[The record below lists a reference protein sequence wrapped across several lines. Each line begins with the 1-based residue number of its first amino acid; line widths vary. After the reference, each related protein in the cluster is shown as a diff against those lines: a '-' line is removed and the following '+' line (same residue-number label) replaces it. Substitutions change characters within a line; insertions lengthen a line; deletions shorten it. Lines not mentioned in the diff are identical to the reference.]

1 MGKMVTVVFVVLLGV
16 VVFALMSES
25 FPDGSALRGM
35 ADGIRSVGRGFGD
48 MFGGG
53 YGAVTPG

>member
-1 MGKMVTVVFVVLLGV
+1 MAKFVAVIFIVFVVLVLFVAAGD
-16 VVFALMSES
+16 L
-25 FPDGSALRGM
+25 FPEGSVLRDM
-35 ADGIRSVGRGFGD
+35 ADGIREVAGD

>member
-1 MGKMVTVVFVVLLGV
+1 MGKMVTVVFVVLIGV
-16 VVFALMSES
+16 VVFALMRDS
-25 FPDGSALRGM
+25 FPDGGALRGM
-35 ADGIRSVGRGFGD
+35 ADGVRSVGRGIGD

>member
-1 MGKMVTVVFVVLLGV
+1 MAKFVSVIFIVFVVLVLFVAAGD
-16 VVFALMSES
+16 L
-25 FPDGSALRGM
+25 FPEGSALRDM
-35 ADGIRSVGRGFGD
+35 ADGMRAVAGD